1 MNSTKQQDQ
10 MYLKRFKE
18 DPNLIMAFPP
28 LKDMT
33 DEEKVQHKRKNQQ
46 MIANSLLQA
55 IRERENI
62 KEKVVGQETKQ
73 TNLKVLEAVEKS
85 KKKDK

>member
-1 MNSTKQQDQ
+1 
-10 MYLKRFKE
+10 
-18 DPNLIMAFPP
+18 
-28 LKDMT
+28 
-33 DEEKVQHKRKNQQ
+33 